1 MVMLKKII
9 DFIVSIK
16 LVRYT
21 VYLFA
26 LIIRQYFRV
35 FSYAKYRYYFPNGGD
50 SFMHSSTE
58 IKYPEN
64 IEVGNN
70 VIIGPGCTLG
80 AHSKIVIGDYVR
92 VSKDVTIET
101 AGLDL
106 NTELPYKHKSSSIC
120 IGDGVWLGTK
130 TIVLGGV
137 CIGDHSIIGAGSI
150 ISKDIPDYSIVVGN
164 GRIIGR
170 RHNK

>member
-1 MVMLKKII
+1 MSVLKYVIKVLVSNKILR
-9 DFIVSIK
+9 IVFSCS
-16 LVRYT
+16 RYI
-21 VYLFA
+21 VNQFYR
-26 LIIRQYFRV
+26 IY
-35 FSYAKYRYYFPNGGD
+35 SYAKYRYYFPESEGG
-50 SFMHSSTE
+50 FMHYSTE

-64 IEVGNN
+64 IEIGSN

-80 AHSKIVIGDYVR
+80 AHSKILIGNDVR

-106 NTELPYKHKSSSIC
+106 NTELPYKHKSSPIH

-137 CIGDHSIIGAGSI
+137 FIGNHSVIGAGSI
-150 ISKDIPDYSIVVGN
+150 ISKDIPDYSIVVGH
-164 GRIIGR
+164 GRIISR